1 MVISIAKSKGVPV
14 VVTSLNT
21 FSAVKRIQSLVGRD
35 MLKDRGK
42 ALRAKEVVAKE
53 FDLDKFL
60 AMLEV

>member
-1 MVISIAKSKGVPV
+1 
-14 VVTSLNT
+14 
-21 FSAVKRIQSLVGRD
+21 